1 MGIKAIKASNELPQ
15 WVVDRQMTKEQR
27 AHDDDYGL
35 WYNKPT
41 YKHSLLA

>member
-15 WVVDRQMTKEQR
+15 WVVDRQMTKKPR
-27 AHDDDYGL
+27 AHDDD
-35 WYNKPT
+35 YNKPT